1 MDLPLDLTHLSFF
14 STDFEKLDPPLG
26 SIRYYASSD
35 LKFCFVFFFFFK
47 NIASRNFNSRGK

>member
-1 MDLPLDLTHLSFF
+1 MLSSQAMDLPLDLTHLSFF

-35 LKFCFVFFFFFK
+35 LKFFFVLFCF
-47 NIASRNFNSRGK
+47 